1 MQSSPEV
8 WKDFFETYYRDEL
21 NKAAEKTISL
31 NGSSPINVNYLKDL
45 VIFKEGI
52 VAEELLDY
60 PDMVLDH
67 ANHGIAQSE
76 NIHNVKLENS
86 RASVYN
92 LPISR
97 RVLIRDLRSEHISK
111 LVSIDGVVRKVT
123 EVRPRVVE
131 AAFVCS
137 SCAVKMFIHQ
147 EDSTIKYPYE
157 CKSCGS
163 RKFIFLP
170 EESRSIDSQRMR
182 IQEYPENL
190 RGGEQPQT
198 LDVVL
203 ENDLTGIINPGDRV
217 VINGIVRATPRSLS
231 GKRLRHMDI
240 TLEGNSIEVLQQ
252 EYEEFE
258 ITEEDKKKILEIGND
273 PEIFE
278 KIVKSIAPVIY
289 GYEDMKMSVALQL
302 FGGIPK
308 KLPDGTEIRGD
319 VHVLFVGD
327 PGVAKSQLLRYVHRI
342 APRSVYTTGKG
353 TTSAGL
359 CVAPESLIFGENNA
373 YQIGE
378 LVESSD
384 LTEYENGVY
393 RSKLDEPIKVQTI
406 NPAKTSFKPS
416 NTLWKIRSPE
426 KLIKVR
432 SQTGKE
438 VVATPN
444 TKILVMENGEVKW
457 KKSGEIHESDFIA
470 TARRLDHKGEKVLTL
485 ELVKDLDITV
495 YGVEKL
501 VKDLVAAIKSKK
513 GLTTRELANEVGVN
527 ENNLYHSWVKE
538 SAVGSI
544 DLKTLI
550 RLAEEAEY
558 TLEDIAQKI
567 ESFSQFHGH
576 KIKLPP
582 YLDERFLYFAGLIA
596 GDGDISRSPTG
607 GYTVRFS
614 NGDARL
620 RRDFMELT
628 EELFGIKTTE
638 GSDGV
643 RIPSIR
649 FGSKIVAT
657 ILKRLG
663 IPESP
668 KSHKL
673 DMSETLLSLPHKE
686 LAAYIRGLFDCD
698 GSIMVRKNGSS
709 CIEFDTTIKNLAEK
723 LHLSLLRFGITSYMR
738 ERKYKGEVTE
748 LEIDDNARKITRK
761 HNGYELKL
769 YGKNI
774 ERFNEKIGVG
784 HSAKSEKLSKLLTE
798 IGVRDTDSTIANLG
812 GLLKEIRTFYGLSIK
827 EVYGSNIGQL
837 IEKDKRQTSTTVL
850 KNAVETLSTAN
861 LAEVKIGVTEE
872 LRLRSGE
879 LVVPEELELS
889 RERFY
894 ECFKRT
900 NRSIRIPAGLL
911 LKAKEKIKDRD
922 GHVHNELSNLLDNL
936 VYQEELI
943 QEKLEY
949 LKQLAYSDIVWERV
963 KEKQEIKSPYEYV
976 YDLTVDGSHSFLA
989 NGIVVHNTAAATK
1002 DEYDGRWTLE
1012 AGALVLADKGIALVD
1027 EIDKMK
1033 ADDRG
1038 GLHEAMEQQS
1048 YHPSFEIT
1056 LSDGSKHKIGQL
1068 VDDLFEEYPE
1078 RRVEGID
1085 CEILDANG
1093 LDIDLLTTDF
1103 KKTFK
1108 TKADRVSRH
1117 KAPDYFVKI
1126 KYFNGREVIVT
1137 PEHPVYIFRNGEIVT
1152 EEASQINSD
1161 EFIPSVKDLELSG
1174 VTDLQTEVPLGR
1186 KTVEIPSQMN
1196 EELASFLGYFTT
1208 EGYSY
1213 AGSAMEVGLSNTDD
1227 EVISDMSGAICSSF
1241 GVRPINYTSVNRTL
1255 RVVSKPVYE
1264 FMSAN
1269 FPQLMVKSKQKR
1281 LPPQIFSAS
1290 FEERVSFLRSAFVGD
1305 GSTETEAL
1313 CYRTSSKGLA
1323 EDYQD
1328 LLLTVGVYSRIVLD
1342 KSSNSYKVYITGCS
1356 LERFVETILG
1366 ENSEKTDFLLKRSD
1380 KNLRK
1385 HDVLPPY
1392 SGEILRECLGE
1403 LGLKYDGYFN
1413 QHINRNYGITREVIS
1428 RYVKIIEERIEELE
1442 NTHAESFKE
1451 FREFLN
1457 YSQEKTAE
1465 LIGTT
1470 RSAVNYLE
1478 RGGYSS
1484 DKRAMMFEKLKNG
1497 SEEIIQ
1503 NVKEK
1508 LTKVKE
1514 LEESRWLK
1522 IKEVEY
1528 ISNEGEYRTD
1538 WVYDVTVE
1546 PTHNFISHGIILH
1559 NTVSVAKAGINAV
1572 LWARCAMLGAA
1583 NPKYGRFDRYA
1594 PIAEQIDL
1602 SPTLLSRFDLIFVM
1616 TDDPDENRDRALA
1629 KHILDSHELG
1639 EKLEKLK
1646 NIVSTEYDQNAVM
1659 SEAKKIEP
1667 VIDPELLRK
1676 YIAYAK
1682 RTVFPVLTREV
1693 KQTIED
1699 FYSSLRSQAK
1709 ENTPMPV
1716 TARQLEALIR
1726 LAEASARLQLKD
1738 KITIE
1743 DVNRVI
1749 SIVKKSLEQIAVD
1762 PETGEMDID
1771 YAFSGTSK
1779 TQRDRIMV
1787 IKKIVEGIAAVH
1799 EKGAPEDEVLNSAEE
1814 QGISWNKAKEILQ
1827 KMRMNG
1833 EVYCPKPGYFDIT
1846 HNY

>member
-8 WKDFFETYYRDEL
+8 WKEFFETYYRDEL
-21 NKAAEKTISL
+21 NRAAEKAISL
-31 NGSSPINVNYLKDL
+31 NGSTPINVNFLKDL

-60 PDMVLDH
+60 PDIVLDH
-67 ANHGIAQSE
+67 ANHGIANSE

-86 RASVYN
+86 RARVYN

-123 EVRPRVVE
+123 EVRPRVIE

-137 SCAVKMFIHQ
+137 SCAVKMFIYQ
-147 EDSTIKYPYE
+147 DDSTIKYPYE

-203 ENDLTGIINPGDRV
+203 ENDLTGIVNPGDRV
-217 VINGIVRATPRSLS
+217 VINGIVRATPRSVS

-273 PEIFE
+273 PEVFDN
-278 KIVKSIAPVIY
+278 IVKSIAPVIY
-289 GYEDMKMSVALQL
+289 GYEDMKMAVALQL

-319 VHVLFVGD
+319 VHVLLVGD

-384 LTEYENGVY
+384 LTEYENGIY
-393 RSKLDEPIKVQTI
+393 RSKIDEPIKVQTI
-406 NPAKTSFKPS
+406 NPTKTSFKPS

-438 VVATPN
+438 VIATPN
-444 TKILVMENGEVKW
+444 TKILVMENGEIKW
-457 KKSGEIHESDFIA
+457 KRSGEINESDFIA
-470 TARRLDHKGEKVLTL
+470 TARKLDHKGERVLTL
-485 ELVKDLDITV
+485 ELVKDLDVTV

-501 VKDLVAAIKSKK
+501 VKDLVRIIKTEK
-513 GLTTRELANEVGVN
+513 GLTTRELANELGVN

-538 SAVGSI
+538 SAVGNI

-550 RLAEEAEY
+550 KLAEKAEY
-558 TLEDIAQKI
+558 KLEDVAPKI

-576 KIKLPP
+576 KIKLPQ

-607 GYTVRFS
+607 GYTIRFS

-628 EELFGIKTTE
+628 EELFGIKTAE
-638 GSDGV
+638 ESDGV

-657 ILKRLG
+657 ILKRLS

-668 KSHKL
+668 KSHTL

-698 GSIMVRKNGSS
+698 GSIMVRKSGSS
-709 CIEFDTTIKNLAEK
+709 CLEFDTTSKNLAEK

-738 ERKYKGEVTE
+738 ERKCKGEVTE

-761 HNGYELKL
+761 HDMYELKL

-774 ERFNEKIGVG
+774 EKFNEKIGVE
-784 HSAKSEKLSKLLTE
+784 HPAKSEKLSKLLTE
-798 IGVRDTDSTIANLG
+798 IGVRDTDGTIASLG
-812 GLLKEIRTFYGLSIK
+812 TLIKEIRTFYGLSIK

-837 IEKDKRQTSTTVL
+837 MEKDERQTSITVL
-850 KNAVETLSTAN
+850 KNAVNTLSTAN
-861 LAEVKIGVTEE
+861 LSEVKIEIPEE
-872 LRLRSGE
+872 LRLNLGGSIS
-879 LVVPEELELS
+879 PEELDLS

-911 LKAKEKIKDRD
+911 FKAKEKIKDRD
-922 GHVHNELSNLLDNL
+922 GRAHNELSNLLYDL

-943 QEKLEY
+943 REKLEY
-949 LKQLAYSDIVWERV
+949 LKQLAYSDIVWESV
-963 KEKQEIKSPYEYV
+963 KEKQEIQSPYEYV

-1038 GLHEAMEQQS
+1038 GLHEAMEQQ
-1048 YHPSFEIT
+1048 
-1056 LSDGSKHKIGQL
+1056 
-1068 VDDLFEEYPE
+1068 
-1078 RRVEGID
+1078 
-1085 CEILDANG
+1085 
-1093 LDIDLLTTDF
+1093 
-1103 KKTFK
+1103 
-1108 TKADRVSRH
+1108 
-1117 KAPDYFVKI
+1117 
-1126 KYFNGREVIVT
+1126 
-1137 PEHPVYIFRNGEIVT
+1137 
-1152 EEASQINSD
+1152 
-1161 EFIPSVKDLELSG
+1161 
-1174 VTDLQTEVPLGR
+1174 
-1186 KTVEIPSQMN
+1186 
-1196 EELASFLGYFTT
+1196 
-1208 EGYSY
+1208 
-1213 AGSAMEVGLSNTDD
+1213 
-1227 EVISDMSGAICSSF
+1227 
-1241 GVRPINYTSVNRTL
+1241 
-1255 RVVSKPVYE
+1255 
-1264 FMSAN
+1264 
-1269 FPQLMVKSKQKR
+1269 
-1281 LPPQIFSAS
+1281 
-1290 FEERVSFLRSAFVGD
+1290 
-1305 GSTETEAL
+1305 
-1313 CYRTSSKGLA
+1313 
-1323 EDYQD
+1323 
-1328 LLLTVGVYSRIVLD
+1328 
-1342 KSSNSYKVYITGCS
+1342 
-1356 LERFVETILG
+1356 
-1366 ENSEKTDFLLKRSD
+1366 
-1380 KNLRK
+1380 
-1385 HDVLPPY
+1385 
-1392 SGEILRECLGE
+1392 
-1403 LGLKYDGYFN
+1403 
-1413 QHINRNYGITREVIS
+1413 
-1428 RYVKIIEERIEELE
+1428 
-1442 NTHAESFKE
+1442 
-1451 FREFLN
+1451 
-1457 YSQEKTAE
+1457 
-1465 LIGTT
+1465 
-1470 RSAVNYLE
+1470 
-1478 RGGYSS
+1478 
-1484 DKRAMMFEKLKNG
+1484 
-1497 SEEIIQ
+1497 
-1503 NVKEK
+1503 
-1508 LTKVKE
+1508 
-1514 LEESRWLK
+1514 
-1522 IKEVEY
+1522 
-1528 ISNEGEYRTD
+1528 
-1538 WVYDVTVE
+1538 
-1546 PTHNFISHGIILH
+1546 
-1559 NTVSVAKAGINAV
+1559 TVSVAKAGINAV

-1616 TDDPDENRDRALA
+1616 TDDPDEARDRALA

-1646 NIVSTEYDQNAVM
+1646 NIVSTEYDHDTIM

-1667 VIDPELLRK
+1667 AIDPELLRK
-1676 YIAYAK
+1676 YIAYSK
-1682 RTVFPVLTREV
+1682 RTVFPVLTKEV

-1699 FYSSLRSQAK
+1699 FYSSLRGQAK

-1738 KITIE
+1738 KVTIE

-1749 SIVKKSLEQIAVD
+1749 GIVRKSLEQIAVD

-1787 IKKIVEGIAAVH
+1787 IKKIVEEIADMH
-1799 EKGAPEDEVLNSAEE
+1799 EKGAPEEEVLSSAEA
-1814 QGISWNKAKEILQ
+1814 QGINWSKAKDILQ

>member
-8 WKDFFETYYRDEL
+8 WKEFFETYYRDEL
-21 NKAAEKTISL
+21 NRAAEKTISL
-31 NGSSPINVNYLKDL
+31 NGSTPINVNFLNDL

-52 VAEELLDY
+52 VAEELLDD
-60 PDMVLDH
+60 PDTVLDH
-67 ANHGIAQSE
+67 ANHGIANSE
-76 NIHNVKLENS
+76 NIHNVSLENS
-86 RASVYN
+86 RARVYN

-123 EVRPRVVE
+123 EVRPRVIE

-147 EDSTIKYPYE
+147 DDSTIKYPYE

-203 ENDLTGIINPGDRV
+203 ENDLTGIVNPGDRV
-217 VINGIVRATPRSLS
+217 VINGVVRAIPRSIS

-289 GYEDMKMSVALQL
+289 GYEDMKMAVALQL

-319 VHVLFVGD
+319 VHVLLVGD

-359 CVAPESLIFGENNA
+359 CVAPESLIFDENNA

-384 LTEYENGVY
+384 LTEYQEGIY
-393 RSKLDEPIKVQTI
+393 RSKLNESIKVQTI
-406 NPAKTSFKPS
+406 NPTTTSFKPS
-416 NTLWKIRSPE
+416 NTLWKIKSPE
-426 KLIKVR
+426 KLIKIR

-438 VVATPN
+438 VMATPN
-444 TKILVMENGEVKW
+444 TKILVIENGEIKW
-457 KKSGEIHESDFIA
+457 KRSGEIHESDFIA
-470 TARRLDHKGEKVLTL
+470 TAKKLDHKGEKVLTL
-485 ELVKDLDITV
+485 ELIKDLDITV
-495 YGVEKL
+495 YG
-501 VKDLVAAIKSKK
+501 
-513 GLTTRELANEVGVN
+513 
-527 ENNLYHSWVKE
+527 
-538 SAVGSI
+538 
-544 DLKTLI
+544 
-550 RLAEEAEY
+550 AEY
-558 TLEDIAQKI
+558 DLEDVAQRI
-567 ESFSQFHGH
+567 DCFSQYHGH
-576 KIKLPP
+576 RIKLPP
-582 YLDERFLYFAGLIA
+582 HLDERFLYFAGLIA
-596 GDGDISRSPTG
+596 GDGDISRSSTG
-607 GYTVRFS
+607 GYVIRFS
-614 NGDARL
+614 NGDPGL

-628 EELFGIKTTE
+628 EKLFGIKTKE
-638 GSDGV
+638 ESDGV
-643 RIPSIR
+643 RIPTVR
-649 FGSKIVAT
+649 FGSKIVAN
-657 ILKRLG
+657 ILKKLG

-673 DMSETLLSLPHKE
+673 DMSEILLSLPHRE

-698 GSIMVRKNGSS
+698 GSIMIRKSGSS
-709 CIEFDTTIKNLAEK
+709 CIEFDTTSKNLAEK
-723 LHLSLLRFGITSYMR
+723 LHLSLLRFGIISYMR
-738 ERKYKGEVTE
+738 ERKCKGEVTE
-748 LEIDDNARKITRK
+748 FETNSNAREITKK
-761 HNGYELKL
+761 HNRYELKL

-774 ERFNEKIGVG
+774 ERFNEEIGAG
-784 HSAKSEKLSKLLTE
+784 HPAKSEKLHKLLTE
-798 IGVRDTDSTIANLG
+798 ISVRDTDNTIANLG
-812 GLLKEIRTFYGLSIK
+812 GLIKEIRTFYGLSIK

-837 IEKDKRQTSTTVL
+837 IENNKRNTSTNIL
-850 KNAVETLSTAN
+850 KKAVKNLSRAK
-861 LAEVKIGVTEE
+861 LAEVKIEVPEE
-872 LRLRSGE
+872 LRLGLGKLISPEEVDLGRAIFYEYFKRQNRSVKIPVNLLFKTKENVKNRDGYIHDE
-879 LVVPEELELS
+879 LV
-889 RERFY
+889 R
-894 ECFKRT
+894 
-900 NRSIRIPAGLL
+900 
-911 LKAKEKIKDRD
+911 
-922 GHVHNELSNLLDNL
+922 LLDNL
-936 VYQEELI
+936 VDKEKII
-943 QEKLEY
+943 QGKLEY
-949 LKQLAYSDIVWERV
+949 LKQLAYSDMMWERV
-963 KEKQEIKSPYEYV
+963 KEKQEVQSPYEYV

-989 NGIVVHNTAAATK
+989 NGIVVHNTATATK

-1056 LSDGSKHKIGQL
+1056 LADGSKHKIGQL
-1068 VDDLFEEYPE
+1068 VDDLFDEYPE
-1078 RRVEGID
+1078 RRVNGID

-1093 LDIDLLTTDF
+1093 LDIELLTTDF

-1108 TKADRVSRH
+1108 TKAYRVSRH

-1126 KYFNGREVIVT
+1126 KYSNGRDVTVT
-1137 PEHPVYIFRNGEIVT
+1137 PEHPVYVFRNGEIVT
-1152 EEASQINSD
+1152 EEASQIKAG
-1161 EFIPSVKDLELSG
+1161 EFAPSVKNIEFSG
-1174 VTDLQTEVPLGR
+1174 DSGLQTEVPIGR
-1186 KTVEIPSQMN
+1186 KAVEIPSRIDH
-1196 EELASFLGYFTT
+1196 ELASFLGYFTT

-1213 AGSAMEVGLSNTDD
+1213 AGSAMEIGLSNTD
-1227 EVISDMSGAICSSF
+1227 EEIISDMSGVICSSF
-1241 GVRPINYTSVNRTL
+1241 RVEPINYTSVNRTL
-1255 RVVSKPVYE
+1255 HFVSKPVYE
-1264 FMSAN
+1264 FVSEN

-1281 LPPQIFSAS
+1281 LPPQIFSAD
-1290 FEERVSFLRSAFVGD
+1290 FEDRVTFLRSAFAGD

-1313 CYRTSSKGLA
+1313 CYRTTSKGLA

-1328 LLLTVGVYSRIVLD
+1328 LLLTLGMYSRILLD

-1356 LERFVETILG
+1356 LERFVETVLG
-1366 ENSEKTDFLLKRSD
+1366 ESSEKVEYLLNRSD

-1392 SGEILRECLGE
+1392 IGEIR
-1403 LGLKYDGYFN
+1403 
-1413 QHINRNYGITREVIS
+1413 
-1428 RYVKIIEERIEELE
+1428 ELE
-1442 NTHAESFKE
+1442 
-1451 FREFLN
+1451 
-1457 YSQEKTAE
+1457 
-1465 LIGTT
+1465 
-1470 RSAVNYLE
+1470 
-1478 RGGYSS
+1478 
-1484 DKRAMMFEKLKNG
+1484 KL
-1497 SEEIIQ
+1497 
-1503 NVKEK
+1503 
-1508 LTKVKE
+1508 
-1514 LEESRWLK
+1514 RWLK
-1522 IKEVEY
+1522 IKEIEH
-1528 ISNEGEYRTD
+1528 IPNEGEYRTD

-1616 TDDPDENRDRALA
+1616 TDDPDDSRDRALA
-1629 KHILDSHELG
+1629 QHILDSHELG

-1667 VIDPELLRK
+1667 AINPELLRK
-1676 YIAYAK
+1676 YIAYSK

-1738 KITIE
+1738 KVTIE

-1749 SIVKKSLEQIAVD
+1749 GIVRKSLEQIAVD

-1787 IKKIVEGIAAVH
+1787 IKKIVEEIAAVH
-1799 EKGAPEDEVLNSAEE
+1799 DKGAPEEEVLNSAED
-1814 QGISWNKAKEILQ
+1814 QGMSRNKAKDILQ